1 MVRMS
6 SGWTSWECLEI
17 GGNQWLPKICGSL
30 WTDFV
35 FLQTTADT
43 SRNIIPKQC
52 HCRFII
58 QKKQIRIPK
67 LSTTFGCV
75 HVFFGDGSGCGI
87 FANSLACLVALCD
100 LKAAVHWI
108 SNKREAPNLRMWMW
122 FYSYNLPFCL
132 RHEFGTFLWRSEV
145 KISNSII
152 LWIIH

>member
-30 WTDFV
+30 WTDCV

-43 SRNIIPKQC
+43 SRYIIPKQC
-52 HCRFII
+52 HCRYIFKRNKYASPSCP
-58 QKKQIRIPK
+58 QY
-67 LSTTFGCV
+67 CD
-75 HVFFGDGSGCGI
+75 VFMFFCHGSGCA
-87 FANSLACLVALCD
+87 FLPSNLACLAALCD

-108 SNKREAPNLRMWMW
+108 SNKREAPNFRIWMW

-145 KISNSII
+145 KIYSSII